1 MFREVMV
8 PLDGSELAEQ
18 ALPEATYLAS
28 VAHGTLH
35 LVRVV
40 EVPSAVRMQ
49 GVGAPVNVYEQMIAE
64 QRREAMAYLERMRS
78 RLAADGRQVYSR
90 QLDGDEAGA
99 LLDYAREAGIDLIV
113 MTTHGRTG
121 LLRWAL
127 GTVADR
133 VAHSGSVP
141 VLLVPVHPEA

>member
-1 MFREVMV
+1 MFRQIMV
-8 PLDGSELAEQ
+8 PLDGSALAEQ
-18 ALPEATYLAS
+18 ALPQAEYLAS
-28 VAHGTLH
+28 VSGGTLH

-40 EVPSAVRMQ
+40 ERPSPVRMH
-49 GVGAPVNVYEQMIAE
+49 GVGAPVNVYEQVIAE
-64 QRREAMAYLERMRS
+64 QRQEAADYLEEVRS
-78 RLAADGRQVYSR
+78 RLTGDHPRAQTS

-99 LLDYAREAGIDLIV
+99 LLDYAREADIDLVV